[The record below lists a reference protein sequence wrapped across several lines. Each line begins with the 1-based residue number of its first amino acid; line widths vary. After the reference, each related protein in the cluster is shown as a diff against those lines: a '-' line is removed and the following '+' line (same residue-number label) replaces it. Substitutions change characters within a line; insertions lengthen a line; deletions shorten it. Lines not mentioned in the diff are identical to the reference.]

1 MVVTSDLE
9 NKAPG
14 SEDSSL
20 APFLERQ
27 GVLIL
32 DGGLATELEARGRDL
47 DHDLWSARLLL
58 DEPEAIYRVHRDYL
72 EAGADCIVT
81 SSYQATLPGLMGMG
95 LTGEEAETLLLAS
108 VALARK
114 ARDEFWS
121 ESAHREGRLRPLVAA
136 SVGPYGAYLADGSE
150 YTGDYDLDEAGLEE
164 FHRDRLELVAAS
176 GADLLACETIPSA
189 VEARVLV
196 RLLEQTVDARGWLS
210 FSCRDGSSLS
220 DGSNFAEVAGAVAV
234 SPRVLAVG
242 INCTAPRHLDA
253 LLGRLH
259 GRIAKPL
266 VVYPN
271 SGESYDAARRE
282 WSPASEALDLAVA
295 ARRWID
301 LGARLVGGCC
311 RTGPADVRRLREA
324 LVG

>member
-14 SEDSSL
+14 SEDSPL

-32 DGGLATELEARGRDL
+32 DGGLATELEERGHDL

-81 SSYQATLPGLMGMG
+81 SSYQATLPGLMGTG

-121 ESAHREGRLRPLVAA
+121 ESAHRESRLRPLVAA

-164 FHRDRLELVAAS
+164 FHRDRLELVATS
-176 GADLLACETIPSA
+176 GAALLACETIPSA
-189 VEARVLV
+189 VE
-196 RLLEQTVDARGWLS
+196 ARGWLS

-259 GRIAKPL
+259 GQIAKPL

-271 SGESYDAARRE
+271 SGESYDAGRRE